1 MSSTLVF
8 RAKGE
13 YTAGKGCPACQIARE
28 NKKGM
33 TIAVNYAH
41 DFGPFDGRVWL
52 NCAHQGPLPY
62 VAVEAAHEALSWK
75 ITPSHLTDDLFTVI
89 PLQMREA
96 LGRLVGVPANDIILG
111 NSTSYGLHLLAN
123 GLLWRSGD
131 EILLVD
137 GDFPADIFPWL
148 DLQRQ
153 GVHIRFL
160 HPQSLTVQA
169 EELEHALSDVT
180 RVFCITWV
188 NSFSGAAVDLHALG
202 TVCRNHNVLFVVN
215 GSQALGARPLD
226 ISQTPLDAFTSC
238 GFKWLCGPYA
248 TGFCWIRPDVRE
260 SLDYNQAYWLSMQAG
275 RDLNHMRDYTV
286 RTDLGARKHDVF
298 CTANFLDVKPWLAA
312 VEYLL
317 TQGIE
322 QIAAYNNQLVTHFI
336 EGLDPEK
343 YTLLSP
349 REGPERS
356 TLVFVTHRI
365 PERNP
370 AIYTALQRSGIDLS
384 LREGQLRFSPH
395 LYNTEDEL
403 DQVLQML
410 VTM

>member
-1 MSSTLVF
+1 M
-8 RAKGE
+8 
-13 YTAGKGCPACQIARE
+13 
-28 NKKGM
+28 
-33 TIAVNYAH
+33 
-41 DFGPFDGRVWL
+41 
-52 NCAHQGPLPY
+52 
-62 VAVEAAHEALSWK
+62 
-75 ITPSHLTDDLFTVI
+75 
-89 PLQMREA
+89 
-96 LGRLVGVPANDIILG
+96 
-111 NSTSYGLHLLAN
+111 LAN
-123 GLLWRSGD
+123 GLPWRSGD

-137 GDFPADIFPWL
+137 EDYPADIFPWL
-148 DLQRQ
+148 DVQRQ
-153 GVHIRFL
+153 GVHICFL

-169 EELEHALSDVT
+169 EELEHAVSDVT
-180 RVFCITWV
+180 RVFCTTWV

-202 TVCRNHNVLFVVN
+202 TVCRSHNVLFVVN

-226 ISQTPLDAFTSC
+226 IRHTPHDAFTSC

-248 TGFCWIRPDVRE
+248 IGFCWIRPDVRE
-260 SLDYNQAYWLSMQAG
+260 SLDYNQAYWLTMQAG

-286 RTDLGARKHDVF
+286 RTDLGARKYDVF
-298 CTANFLDVKPWLAA
+298 CIANFLDVKPWRAA

-322 QIAAYNNQLVTHFI
+322 QIAAYNDQLVTHFI
-336 EGLDPEK
+336 EGLDLEK
-343 YTLLSP
+343 YILLSP

-356 TLVFVTHRI
+356 TLVFVTHRN

>member
-1 MSSTLVF
+1 M
-8 RAKGE
+8 
-13 YTAGKGCPACQIARE
+13 
-28 NKKGM
+28 
-33 TIAVNYAH
+33 AVNYAR
-41 DFGPFDGRVWL
+41 DFGPFDQRMWL
-52 NCAHQGPLPY
+52 NCAHQGPLPH
-62 VAVEAAHEALSWK
+62 VAIEAAHEALSWK
-75 ITPSHLTDDLFTVI
+75 IAPYHLTDDLFMAI
-89 PLQMREA
+89 PLQMREV
-96 LGRLVGVPANDIILG
+96 LGRLVGTPADDIILG

-123 GLLWRSGD
+123 GLRWCSGD

-137 GDFPADIFPWL
+137 GDYPADIFPWL
-148 DLQRQ
+148 DLQKQ
-153 GVHIRFL
+153 GVQIRFL
-160 HPQSLTVQA
+160 HPQNLMVQA
-169 EELEHALSDVT
+169 EELENSLSDAT
-180 RVFCITWV
+180 RVFCTTWV
-188 NSFSGAAVDLHALG
+188 NSFSGAVVDLHAPG
-202 TVCRNHNVLFVVN
+202 AVCRKHNVLFVVN

-260 SLDYNQAYWLSMQAG
+260 SLDYNQAYWLTMQAG

-286 RTDLGARKHDVF
+286 RTDPGARKYDVF
-298 CTANFLDVKPWLAA
+298 CTANFLDVKPWMAA

-317 TQGIE
+317 MQGIE
-322 QIAAYNNQLVTHFI
+322 QIAAYNERLVTHFI
-336 EGLDPEK
+336 EGLDPDQ

-356 TLVFVTHRI
+356 TLVYVTHRI
-365 PERNP
+365 PERNS
-370 AIYTALQRSGIDLS
+370 AIYTALQQARIDIS

-410 VTM
+410 MTM